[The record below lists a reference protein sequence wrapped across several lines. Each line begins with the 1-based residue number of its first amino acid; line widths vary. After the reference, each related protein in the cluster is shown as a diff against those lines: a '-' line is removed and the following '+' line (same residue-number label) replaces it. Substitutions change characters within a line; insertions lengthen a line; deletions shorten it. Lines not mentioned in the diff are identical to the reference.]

1 MSPKEYHNIFICFFF
16 MPLLQIHP
24 RHRASNEVGLI
35 YTWRVSLL
43 AGHVCL
49 FCFVFLKGLALTF
62 TLVIMHVPQ
71 ELMYHFMMVLVKLY
85 LLFPPL
91 NTHFIILCFSPGLAV
106 YLMLL
111 KTWNC
116 TVIQNL
122 NALGPQSK
130 RKWLHQTPQITS
142 SNRFS
147 FIICDNLSTFQG
159 LLPPCCTY

>member
-1 MSPKEYHNIFICFFF
+1 MLFFYASPSNTSKTSCF
-16 MPLLQIHP
+16 QRGWTYIHMACLF
-24 RHRASNEVGLI
+24 ASWPCLFV
-35 YTWRVSLL
+35 
-43 AGHVCL
+43 L
-49 FCFVFLKGLALTF
+49 FCFFKGLALTF

-91 NTHFIILCFSPGLAV
+91 NTHFIILCCSPGLAV

-122 NALGPQSK
+122 NALGPQIK